1 MRLIKREEGGK
12 GWRREREGKEINI
25 SYVYLYLC
33 YIIYKDILFYLI

>member
-25 SYVYLYLC
+25 YLLCVFVFVLYYL
-33 YIIYKDILFYLI
+33 